1 MKFNGSTMATRRVRA
16 SAMRAVRFFVQSST
30 FQRLA
35 SSSTT
40 MKPMLWRVRAYS
52 GPGLPSPTTSR

>member
-1 MKFNGSTMATRRVRA
+1 MKFSGSTIATRRVR
-16 SAMRAVRFFVQSST
+16 SRAMRAARFLVQSST
-30 FQRLA
+30 FQRRA